1 MSSVLEKLNA
11 PAAQKP
17 QTLPAMLKQYQ
28 PRFKAIAPAGVDVS
42 RFSAALMADVRSNAK
57 LAECNP
63 ITVIGAFIRATQLGL
78 EPGGQ
83 LGQAY
88 FVPFK
93 GECQLVIG
101 YRGMIELAYRSGKV
115 ASITARTVHTND
127 LFEWEL
133 GTDERITH
141 KPAAGD
147 RGSLVAVYAMAK
159 LTTGGIHFEVLDL
172 AEIEKAKRASKSSGF
187 GPWKDHFEEMAKKT
201 AIRRLF
207 KYLPVGTELSR
218 AVAIDEKAETGTQR
232 NDIEAELVLEG
243 EFQAAGG
250 GSDG

>member
-1 MSSVLEKLNA
+1 MSELLDKLNA
-11 PAAQKP
+11 PAQARP
-17 QTLPAMLKQYQ
+17 QTLPVMLKQHQ
-28 PRFKAIAPAGVDVS
+28 QRFKAIAPAGVDVT
-42 RFSAALMADVRSNAK
+42 RFSAALMADVRANQK

-63 ITVIGAFIRATQLGL
+63 ISVLGAFIRSTQLGL

-101 YRGMIELAYRSGKV
+101 YRGMMELAYRSGKV
-115 ASITARTVHTND
+115 ASIVARTVYAND
-127 LFEWEL
+127 LFEYEL
-133 GTDERITH
+133 GTDERIQH
-141 KPAAGD
+141 KPASGE
-147 RGSLVAVYAMAK
+147 RGAMVAVYAVAK
-159 LTTGGIHFEVLDL
+159 LTTGGTHFEVLSMDD
-172 AEIEKAKRASKSSGF
+172 IEKAKRASKSSGF

-207 KYLPVGTELSR
+207 KYLPVGTELNR
-218 AVAIDEKAETGTQR
+218 AVALDEKAEAGISQK
-232 NDIEAELVLEG
+232 NDIEAEILEG
-243 EFQAAGG
+243 EFQSVGG

>member
-17 QTLPAMLKQYQ
+17 PTVPAMLKQHQ
-28 PRFKAIAPAGVDVS
+28 GRLKSIAPAGVDVT
-42 RFSAALMADVRSNAK
+42 RFSAALMSEVRTNPK
-57 LAECNP
+57 LAECSP
-63 ITVIGAFIRATQLGL
+63 LSVLGAFVKSTQLGL
-78 EPGGQ
+78 EPGST
-83 LGQAY
+83 LGQCY
-88 FVPFK
+88 FVPYK
-93 GECQLVIG
+93 GECSLQIG

-115 ASITARTVHTND
+115 ASITARTVHAND

-141 KPAAGD
+141 KPASGD
-147 RGSLVAVYAMAK
+147 RGTLVAVYAMAK
-159 LTTGGIHFEVLDL
+159 LTTGGVHFEVLDL

-218 AVAIDEKAETGTQR
+218 AVALDEKAESGRQQ
-232 NDIEAELVLEG
+232 NEIEAELVLEG

>member
-1 MSSVLEKLNA
+1 MSDLINALKA
-11 PAAQKP
+11 PAQSKP
-17 QTLPAMLKQYQ
+17 QTVPAMLKQHQ
-28 PRFKAIAPAGVDVS
+28 PRLKAIAPRDVDVT
-42 RFSAALMADVRSNAK
+42 RFSAALMADVRSNQR

-63 ITVIGAFIRATQLGL
+63 MTVLGAFIRSTQLGL
-78 EPGGQ
+78 EPGSQ

-115 ASITARTVHTND
+115 ASISARTVYEND
-127 LFEWEL
+127 VFEWEL

-141 KPAAGD
+141 KPATGD
-147 RGSLVAVYAMAK
+147 RGPLVAVYAMAK
-159 LTTGGIHFEVLDL
+159 LTTGGVHFEVLDM

-187 GPWKDHFEEMAKKT
+187 GPWKDHYEEMAKKT

-218 AVAIDEKAETGTQR
+218 AVALDEKAESGSQR
-232 NDIEAELVLEG
+232 NDIEAETVLDG
-243 EFQAAGG
+243 EFYPAGG
-250 GSDG
+250 GNDG